1 MLMNTEMAPISDGK
15 GFSLLE
21 VLITLLIVSVGLLGL
36 AGLHARSL
44 VAESESHAKG
54 QALALL
60 QDIAQRIE
68 SNPAG
73 TDFII
78 TTNASLTNIGS
89 GYTCATGARLET
101 DLCEWDAALKAA
113 KSVPDAVG
121 CVQAVAAS
129 SEVLLSVAWR
139 GRDSGF
145 APSAAQSCGT
155 GTITSARRV
164 VSTRI
169 RLANLGG

>member
-1 MLMNTEMAPISDGK
+1 MLNTETNPMLREK

-60 QDIAQRIE
+60 QDIAQRLE
-68 SNPAG
+68 SNPTG
-73 TDFII
+73 TQNLI
-78 TTNASLTNIGS
+78 TTNTSLANIGN
-89 GYTCATGARLET
+89 GYTCIVDARLET
-101 DLCEWDAALKAA
+101 DLCEWDAALKAT
-113 KSVPDAVG
+113 KSVPGAIG
-121 CVQAVAAS
+121 CVQAIAAS
-129 SEVLLSVAWR
+129 SEILLSVAWQ

-145 APSAAQSCGT
+145 APSAAQSCG
-155 GTITSARRV
+155 SASIPSGRRV
-164 VSTRI
+164 VSMRI
-169 RLANLGG
+169 RRANLGA